1 MPQVEE
7 LRWWL
12 LQLEAPERHCLPL
25 ASRVVFPDVEDSGV
39 LCCYSDA
46 ARELASPE
54 LSGYGAWCVVRGTF
68 CWLAGLWEEAELRAF
83 SINTLELA
91 AKNMG
96 TSTFVTLARSSG
108 VGVPGLGFR

>member
-1 MPQVEE
+1 M
-7 LRWWL
+7 
-12 LQLEAPERHCLPL
+12 
-25 ASRVVFPDVEDSGV
+25 
-39 LCCYSDA
+39 
-46 ARELASPE
+46 
-54 LSGYGAWCVVRGTF
+54 VRGADTF
-68 CWLAGLWEEAELRAF
+68 CGPAGLWAEAELRAF